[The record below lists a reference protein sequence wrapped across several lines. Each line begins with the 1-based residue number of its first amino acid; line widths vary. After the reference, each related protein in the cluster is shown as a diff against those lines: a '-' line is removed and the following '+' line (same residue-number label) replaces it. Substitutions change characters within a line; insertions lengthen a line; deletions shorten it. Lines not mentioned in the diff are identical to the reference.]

1 MIELFF
7 RASRLSM
14 GVITAIA
21 VMMLIYSFINLRV
34 IFTKRT
40 GDNTFRNIN
49 GIKELGLLAF
59 ILGVLA
65 STLDLMG
72 AFGAIKLASNVSMAV
87 LAGGLQLT
95 FIPMIYG
102 LIVYLLALLI
112 RLGIHWKM
120 TQIVTK

>member
-1 MIELFF
+1 
-7 RASRLSM
+7 M